1 MVATPKEDLEMIGNE
16 QLKALEAHML
26 RLSKQAQGEHELTGN
41 EDPSILH
48 AYIAYLPS
56 RMAYKEGRN
65 SREITATT

>member
-1 MVATPKEDLEMIGNE
+1 MIGNE

-48 AYIAYLPS
+48 AYISYLPS
-56 RMAYKEGRN
+56 RLAYKEGMLMYHLDIVNMFCDMRFH
-65 SREITATT
+65 